1 MTNGMQGLGK
11 ALATVMEGGVL
22 EAPEA
27 RAAFETIM
35 DGGAAPAQL
44 AGFLVALRIRGE
56 TVGEIAAFA
65 RVMRERATPL
75 QVDPD
80 GLVDTCGTGGDGSGS
95 FNISTLAAIVAAA
108 AGVRV
113 AKHGNRA
120 VSSRCGS
127 ADLLQGLGVRVDVP
141 VATIERSIRSVGLGF
156 LFAPSLHGAMKH
168 AVPVRRELGV
178 RTVFNLLGPL
188 TNPARA
194 RRQLLGVFDPA
205 WVTPIAEVLRELGS
219 ERAMVVHGGGLDEIA
234 AHAETRVAELDHGS
248 VRTYTVTPEDAGLT
262 RSRPS
267 DIAGGDVEQNVAIA
281 RNVLQGAPGPRRE
294 VVLLNAAAALRVAE
308 RVDDLRDG
316 VDRSARAIDSGAAVA
331 VLDKLREICPVNQGG
346 E

>member
-22 EAPEA
+22 EVPEA

-141 VATIERSIRSVGLGF
+141 VATIEKSIRSVGLGF